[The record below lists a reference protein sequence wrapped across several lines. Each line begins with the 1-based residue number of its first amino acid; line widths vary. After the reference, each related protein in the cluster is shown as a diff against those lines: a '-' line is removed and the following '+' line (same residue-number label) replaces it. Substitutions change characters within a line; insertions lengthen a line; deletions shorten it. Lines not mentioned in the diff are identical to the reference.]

1 MYNIERGVWLT
12 KCKCVQMK
20 FNTEA
25 YDKLYPRPEKTKK
38 VETAV
43 DGFTPSAESEKE
55 EKPETVVEAE
65 SEVEN
70 GGDGTDSSVS
80 E

>member
-1 MYNIERGVWLT
+1 
-12 KCKCVQMK
+12 MK

-25 YDKLYPRPEKTKK
+25 YDKLYPRPEKQKK

-43 DGFTPSAESEKE
+43 EGFTPSAETEKE
-55 EKPETVVEAE
+55 EKPETVVETE
-65 SEVEN
+65 SEVED
-70 GGDGTDSSVS
+70 GGDGTDSAVS

>member
-1 MYNIERGVWLT
+1 
-12 KCKCVQMK
+12 MK

-43 DGFTPSAESEKE
+43 EGFTPSAETEKE
-55 EKPETVVEAE
+55 EKPETVVETE
-65 SEVEN
+65 SEVED
-70 GGDGTDSSVS
+70 GGDGTDSAVS